1 MLNRSQLFT
10 MGLLSHLSRPF
21 AFYAGTKRFKLFKSL
36 RAKRYIVEPSKID
49 LSKGIEHLKG
59 IENRVFRLE
68 DEWLQHSKVR
78 GMHLIEMKLIT
89 NKVYN
94 RIYRVRARES
104 NRVESNLP

>member
-1 MLNRSQLFT
+1 
-10 MGLLSHLSRPF
+10 MGLLSRLSRPF
-21 AFYAGTKRFKLFKSL
+21 AFYAGTKHFKLFKAP
-36 RAKRYIVEPSKID
+36 RAKRYIVEPSKMD
-49 LSKGIEHLKG
+49 PSIEHLKG
-59 IENRVFRLE
+59 IEHRVFRLE

-104 NRVESNLP
+104 NRVESNLS